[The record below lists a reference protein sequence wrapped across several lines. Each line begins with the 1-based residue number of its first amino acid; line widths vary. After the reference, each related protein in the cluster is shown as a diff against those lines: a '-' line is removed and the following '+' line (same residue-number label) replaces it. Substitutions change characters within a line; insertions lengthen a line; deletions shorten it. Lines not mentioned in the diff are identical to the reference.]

1 MFIELEDFRWEKVGA
16 EDVEIDWRL
25 NNRMTS
31 NSDENSHLHLT
42 GSSSDESIPGADAPQ
57 SASPSHTQW
66 MGMQWPLPTHR
77 NCPGWQISG
86 AVPDLKHK
94 SLGIKLLGYRLIFH

>member
-1 MFIELEDFRWEKVGA
+1 MGEEKVGA

-25 NNRMTS
+25 NYRMMTS

-66 MGMQWPLPTHR
+66 MGMQWPLPTHW
-77 NCPGWQISG
+77 NCPGWQVSG
-86 AVPDLKHK
+86 AAFKTQIVRRSKIASH
-94 SLGIKLLGYRLIFH
+94 LIFH